1 MIAFDYLCV
10 IECPHAVPNP
20 KAYIAAINTSSVCSL
35 MALTNVMES

>member
-10 IECPHAVPNP
+10 IGYPHAVPNS